1 MKEQGSEEAERM
13 EWKKLTTKSPMPGN
27 TILVKY
33 CFVSV
38 VERELTFGDHC
49 YARRNPL
56 PGVEEEDADKI
67 LQIVDVK

>member
-1 MKEQGSEEAERM
+1 MKEQGSEEAERT

-38 VERELTFGDHC
+38 VEKEHTRQRG
-49 YARRNPL
+49 NPL